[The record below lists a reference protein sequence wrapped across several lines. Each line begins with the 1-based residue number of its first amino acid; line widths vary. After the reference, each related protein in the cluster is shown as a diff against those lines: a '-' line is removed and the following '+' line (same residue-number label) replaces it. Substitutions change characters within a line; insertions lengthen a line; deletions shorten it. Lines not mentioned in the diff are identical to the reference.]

1 MEHVNRFDALRL
13 IAAWLVLLD
22 HSYPLSGSADVN
34 LVTRWLRL
42 DTGGGLGV
50 AIFFA
55 VSGYLVTISYEN
67 CNSVAVF
74 IKRRMLRIYPAL
86 VVLSL
91 LSVLVLGPMLT
102 NLSLADYLHHPLT
115 LKFLSTARGFD
126 MFITLPGVFDGNP
139 ISAVNGSLWSLPYEL
154 GCYLSLV
161 AIALI
166 PMTLRIK
173 AGLSV
178 GVLLVLLMTRPLVP
192 PTSPYETYF
201 GLDHYAT
208 QLGLIFAVG
217 ALLAT
222 FRKLLSRRL
231 WNSIGLFSGIGLC
244 VAWNLPFGKGPIV
257 LYSLCIAGAVLW
269 LALFGR
275 WLPII
280 PEKIG
285 DLSYGTYLYGF
296 PVQQC
301 LTHAHIAAYGIE
313 AFIIAS
319 TACTLVVAALSWHLI
334 EKPFMRLKRSAWA
347 TATC

>member
-1 MEHVNRFDALRL
+1 MSQVNRFDFLRL

-34 LVTRWLRL
+34 LVTRWLHF

-67 CNSVAVF
+67 SKSLAVF
-74 IKRRMLRIYPAL
+74 VKRRILRIYPAL
-86 VVLSL
+86 VVVCLM
-91 LSVLVLGPMLT
+91 SVLVLGPMLT
-102 NLSLADYLHHPLT
+102 SLSLAEYLRHPWT
-115 LKFLSTARGFD
+115 WKFLSTARGFD
-126 MFITLPGVFDGNP
+126 MFNALPGVFASNP
-139 ISAVNGSLWSLPYEL
+139 NPAVNGSLWSLPYEL

-161 AIALI
+161 AIALL
-166 PMTLRIK
+166 PMTLRVK

-178 GVLLVLLMTRPLVP
+178 GVLLVLLTARPLVP
-192 PTSPYETYF
+192 PSSPYETYF

-217 ALLAT
+217 ALFAT
-222 FRKLLSRRL
+222 FRKLLSNRL
-231 WNSIGLFSGIGLC
+231 WNAVGLLSAFGLV
-244 VAWNLPFGKGPIV
+244 VAWNLPFGKGQII
-257 LYSLCIAGAVLW
+257 LYSMCIGGAVVW

-275 WLPII
+275 WLPTI

-301 LTHAHIAAYGIE
+301 LTHAQIAAYGIE
-313 AFIIAS
+313 VVVIAS
-319 TACTLVVAALSWHLI
+319 TTCTLLVAALSWHLI
-334 EKPFMRLKRSAWA
+334 EKPFMRLKGSTWA
-347 TATC
+347 TAIC